1 MSQPGRAPSYQVL
14 APMPVVAEAPTLP
27 TRFGALALDP
37 DRIIMFPR
45 GLLGFADQHHYV
57 LADIP
62 GNDAVFKL
70 LQSIDDVDLSF
81 VVLPLDRSEGPIA
94 GADLVAARAAL
105 AIEDAA
111 LAVLAIVTLRAD
123 AARGRLHRQSARAAA
138 DRHRPPPRLPARA
151 RQRRLF
157 AAPSAT
163 PRRRRSCRLRGTGCT
178 GTAPQRS
185 WRI

>member
-62 GNDAVFKL
+62 GHDAAFKL

-94 GADLVAARAAL
+94 GPDLGAARAAL

-123 AARGRLHRQSARAAA
+123 AARVDFTVNLRAPLLI
-138 DRHRPPPRLPARA
+138 DTG
-151 RQRRLF
+151 RRLGYQHVLANDAYSLRHPLPRAD
-157 AAPSAT
+157 AAHV
-163 PRRRRSCRLRGTGCT
+163 G
-178 GTAPQRS
+178 
-185 WRI
+185 

>member
-1 MSQPGRAPSYQVL
+1 MSQPGRAPFYGDP
-14 APMPVVAEAPTLP
+14 APMPVVAEAPTLV

-81 VVLPLDRSEGPIA
+81 VVLPLDRSEGPIT
-94 GADLVAARAAL
+94 GPDLVAARAAL
-105 AIEDAA
+105 AIDDAA

-123 AARGRLHRQSARAAA
+123 APRVEFTVNLRAPLLIDTA
-138 DRHRPPPRLPARA
+138 
-151 RQRRLF
+151 RRLGYQHVLANEAYSLRHPLLRAD
-157 AAPSAT
+157 AAHA
-163 PRRRRSCRLRGTGCT
+163 G
-178 GTAPQRS
+178 
-185 WRI
+185 